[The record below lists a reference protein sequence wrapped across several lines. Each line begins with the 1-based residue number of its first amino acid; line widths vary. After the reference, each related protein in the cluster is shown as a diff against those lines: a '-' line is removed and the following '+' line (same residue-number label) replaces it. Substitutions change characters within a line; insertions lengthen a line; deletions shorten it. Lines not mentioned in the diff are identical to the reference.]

1 MADLSIRGM
10 WDEAGRRFRARTE
23 KSLDL
28 KPPKSIDDIRDM
40 IERRYD
46 PSSPAESDGG
56 HERAKRIGL
65 NILSCIKLLGGVA
78 AQGAELVFQPAGVC
92 FNAISLL
99 LDVPQSIHE
108 FHGTIDAVFGIVGP
122 TLSQF
127 KIYERIELFN
137 TIDPELNTA
146 IHKVMIS
153 FVDICA
159 LAIVLR
165 KGSRWKRFK
174 AATKQALLNDDSGL
188 KDEIE
193 QFEKLVKGQQN
204 VQATLTLEV
213 ALSAKA
219 DLTTILGKACE
230 TGKRID
236 DIAIGILDLK
246 EAETNRSLEKSRQE
260 NLTKIRTK
268 LAIDEKNIKASKDV
282 CEKIWQR
289 CITDSGDWLRDM
301 EDYKKWSDKST
312 NDASPLLLLTGE
324 AHSGKSSAMSTIVHQ
339 LKAAHE
345 SQGQS
350 TARAL
355 VAYYFF
361 PFFAK
366 KADDDK
372 RPATT
377 AVKHIAFQLAEQD
390 SGTAKSM
397 AAFCDDKHSESYFR
411 DSSCKD
417 LWRELKIGSPKPG
430 TMHFIIVDGLD
441 GLFEGHPEAANHF
454 LDIFEAIQSQTST
467 GSDGAR
473 VRLIV
478 SGKSD
483 NFQRESL
490 QSAPNIEIEK
500 YNGSDITYYIYE
512 ELKKTNLLQGDESET
527 TRLRTKVHDRLLE
540 EAKGNFLKVQ
550 TALEKIKDLIMSDGS
565 EAEMDA
571 ILDESN
577 QDKRTIS
584 ENVILELQQSLK
596 PQSIEELNELLIWV
610 IYGFVYFDPAELEA
624 ARFLRFGTVSLQKL
638 EDKLKGM
645 YSKLFF
651 SHYGNVATL
660 PSIEPLIIK
669 ERDRPRISED
679 APKISLNLTISNGDI
694 TTVQNFLWSL
704 FQKSMVEKFEF
715 EPISGPTRSAARE
728 IQVNEYDAHLAI
740 VKQSLRFL
748 TSPPDERTKPLGPYI
763 VRSLHRHLETLN
775 QAIGYDEILASDKR
789 DIGDGLFALF
799 VSGDV
804 IEKHWDSFEVVGINW
819 MGQDDKIEIFRNWL
833 KDPDA
838 IGHLGRLDKDW
849 LRTVNTSQRPNREL
863 LTPMMK
869 TVAQHWLLDNEWSA
883 GECFNVLRL
892 FMLLDP
898 LEKPSEG
905 DPTIPTHIPETL
917 EAAEKWCEEILSPK
931 TLDCL
936 WYERLGEAAQYF
948 SDTDLAISKFI
959 KATECD
965 NPSLS
970 CFKSLAEAYYDNDE
984 LLSACSMMEKALELV
999 NAAETPDQSELT
1011 SIYLRLAFW
1020 YNHLQ
1025 QPERAI
1031 MHYQKALEVDPA
1043 NQDALNGMLTTS
1055 IASSSEQATH
1065 DLILEMSKLS
1075 SKEPGVYQLTSTIL
1089 SQASDFSYTSPL
1101 RSLISICLSHQSC
1114 MDTLREAMDQA
1125 IEAARKQELKIELLV
1140 LLFHRGLA
1148 SLYNEDLQHSQSSSQ
1163 AIDFWMDSYTITDQ
1177 LIRKDDDE
1185 DNLKYRYQSFYDT
1198 IVNHLS
1204 LYYFEQTRKSPD
1216 SSGFYSKLEELR
1228 RGFRFSGIEGIT
1240 AADIFSAAF
1249 HTIRGDRTAA
1259 REVVKQYMRISIE
1272 NLSDDTDENDYWAAY
1287 IQFKCLSACGDYLNA
1302 LTAWSLLEPI
1312 ETDIVAKALNLD
1324 GGPQQWLIDEMALFI
1339 KTKCPLGATQF
1350 DRLNAV
1356 KAELKERLAASSEE
1370 ADESEEAHARVEE
1383 IQKALTVLESVQVP
1397 ETNATGDNSEEMT
1410 ITPLEEKDIA
1420 KKFGY
1425 TCDGTCGDKPI
1436 DFNNGLNI
1444 CKYCWDVGFCDECLP
1459 LLKANKLKKI
1469 VCNPGHEWLA
1479 IPRWNPRG
1487 NAAVR
1492 DGIVQ
1497 IGGELVDGVR
1507 VGGETV
1513 TVKEWLASLRKEW
1526 EI

>member
-10 WDEAGRRFRARTE
+10 WDEAGRRFQARTQ

-46 PSSPAESDGG
+46 PSSPADSDGG

-65 NILSCIKLLGGVA
+65 NILSCLKLLGGVA

-108 FHGTIDAVFGIVGP
+108 FHGTIDAIFGIVGP

-159 LAIVLR
+159 LAIVLQ
-165 KGSRWKRFK
+165 KGSRWKRIK

-219 DLTTILGKACE
+219 DLATILGKACE

-246 EAETNRSLEKSRQE
+246 EAETNRSLEKSRQD
-260 NLTKIRTK
+260 NLAKIRTK

-289 CITDSGDWLRDM
+289 CITDSGNWLRNM
-301 EDYKKWSDKST
+301 EDYKKWSDKSV

-377 AVKHIAFQLAEQD
+377 AVKHIAYQLAEQD

-397 AAFCDDKHSESYFR
+397 AAFCDDKHSELYFR

-417 LWRELKIGSPKPG
+417 LWRELKIETPKPG
-430 TMHFIIVDGLD
+430 TMHFIILDGLD

-454 LDIFEAIQSQTST
+454 LDIFETIQSQTST
-467 GSDGAR
+467 GSDGTR

-500 YNGSDITYYIYE
+500 YNGLDITSYIYE
-512 ELKKTNLLQGDESET
+512 ELKKTHLLQGEESET
-527 TRLRTKVHDRLLE
+527 IRLRTKVHDRLLE

-565 EAEMDA
+565 EAEMDT

-584 ENVILELQQSLK
+584 ENVISELQQSLK
-596 PQSIEELNELLIWV
+596 PQSIEELNELLIWIV
-610 IYGFVYFDPAELEA
+610 FGFVYFNAAELEA

-651 SHYGNVATL
+651 SHYGNVAIL
-660 PSIEPLIIK
+660 PSIEPLITK

-728 IQVNEYDAHLAI
+728 VQVNEYDAHLAI

-748 TSPPDERTKPLGPYI
+748 TSPPDERTKLLGTYI
-763 VRSLHRHLETLN
+763 VRELHGHLERLN
-775 QAIGYDEILASDKR
+775 QAVGYDQILASDKKE
-789 DIGDGLFALF
+789 IGDGLFALF

-804 IEKHWDSFEVVGINW
+804 IERHWESFSEIDWVSQG
-819 MGQDDKIEIFRNWL
+819 DRIEIFRNWL

-849 LRTVNTSQRPNREL
+849 LRAVNSNPRPNREL

-869 TVAQHWLLDNEWSA
+869 AVAEHWLLDNKWHA
-883 GECFNVLRL
+883 GTCFHALRL
-892 FMLLDP
+892 FLRLDP
-898 LEKPSEG
+898 LEKPSE
-905 DPTIPTHIPETL
+905 DESTVPTTQAISEEL
-917 EAAEKWCEEILSPK
+917 EAAEKWCEQILSPK
-931 TLDCL
+931 TLGSL
-936 WYERLGEAAQYF
+936 WYERLGEAARYYYEP
-948 SDTDLAISKFI
+948 DWAIVKLT
-959 KATECD
+959 KASECD
-965 NPSLS
+965 DASLS
-970 CFKSLAEAYYDNDE
+970 CLKSLAEAYYENDE
-984 LLSACSMMEKALELV
+984 LLSACSSMEKALDVV
-999 NAAETPDQSELT
+999 NAAETPDKDELK

-1025 QPERAI
+1025 QPDRAI
-1031 MHYQKALEVDPA
+1031 VHFEKALEVDPD
-1043 NQDALNGMLTTS
+1043 NQEALSGILIIS
-1055 IASSSEQATH
+1055 LASGAEQTIYN
-1065 DLILEMSKLS
+1065 LILNMSKLD
-1075 SKEPGVYQLTSTIL
+1075 SKEPGLDQLASTLLDQSLDYSYKAPLRTLVHRCL
-1089 SQASDFSYTSPL
+1089 SQ
-1101 RSLISICLSHQSC
+1101 QSC
-1114 MDTLREAMDQA
+1114 MAALLEAMDQA
-1125 IEAARKQELKIELLV
+1125 IEAARKRGMEIELLA
-1140 LLFHRGLA
+1140 LLLLRGLA
-1148 SLYNEDLQHSQSSSQ
+1148 SLFSDLQDSPSSPQ
-1163 AIDFWMDSYTITDQ
+1163 AVTFWTDGYTTMDQ
-1177 LIRKDDDE
+1177 LIKKADSEE
-1185 DNLKYRYQSFYDT
+1185 DLWRYQTFYHS
-1198 IVNHLS
+1198 IVGHLS
-1204 LYYFEQTRKSPD
+1204 SYYFEQARKSPD
-1216 SSGFYSKLEELR
+1216 PSEFYLKLEELR
-1228 RGFRFSGIEGIT
+1228 RGFRFPGIEGIH
-1240 AADIFSAAF
+1240 AADLFTSAF
-1249 HTIRGDRTAA
+1249 HTLRGNRAAA
-1259 REVVKQYMRISIE
+1259 RETVKQYMRISMD

-1287 IQFKCLSACGDYLNA
+1287 IQFKCLAASGDDLNA

-1312 ETDIVAKALNLD
+1312 ETDVVAKALNLEA
-1324 GGPQQWLIDEMALFI
+1324 GPQQWLIDAMTKFVKA
-1339 KTKCPLGATQF
+1339 KCPLGATQR
-1350 DRLNAV
+1350 DRVNAV
-1356 KAELKERLAASSEE
+1356 KAELEARLAAAGGGEDQPE
-1370 ADESEEAHARVEE
+1370 QAKLRTE
-1383 IQKALTVLESVQVP
+1383 IQKALAVLESVQVP
-1397 ETNATGDNSEEMT
+1397 ENSVPSDASGEVT
-1410 ITPLEEKDIA
+1410 VAPLESKDIA
-1420 KKFGY
+1420 NTFEY
-1425 TCDGTCGDKPI
+1425 TCDGTCGETPL
-1436 DFNNGLNI
+1436 DFNNGLNV

-1459 LLKANKLKKI
+1459 QLKANKLKKI
-1469 VCNPGHEWLA
+1469 VCSPSHEWLA
-1479 IPRWNPRG
+1479 IPKWNPRG
-1487 NAAVR
+1487 NAAAR

-1497 IGGELVDGVR
+1497 VGGELVDGVR

-1513 TVKEWLASLRKEW
+1513 TVKEWLASLKKEW

>member
-10 WDEAGRRFRARTE
+10 WDEAGRRFQARTQ

-46 PSSPAESDGG
+46 PSSPADSDGG
-56 HERAKRIGL
+56 HEGAKRIGL
-65 NILSCIKLLGGVA
+65 NILSCLKLLGGVA

-159 LAIVLR
+159 LAIGLQ

-188 KDEIE
+188 KDEID

-204 VQATLTLEV
+204 VQATLPLEV

-219 DLTTILGKACE
+219 DLATILGKACE

-236 DIAIGILDLK
+236 DIALGILDLK

-260 NLTKIRTK
+260 NLAKIRTK

-282 CEKIWQR
+282 CEKTWQR
-289 CITDSGDWLRDM
+289 CITDSGNWLRDM
-301 EDYKKWSDKST
+301 GDYKKWSDKST

-345 SQGQS
+345 SRGQS

-372 RPATT
+372 RPGTT
-377 AVKHIAFQLAEQD
+377 AVQD

-397 AAFCDDKHSESYFR
+397 AAFCDDKDSESYFW
-411 DSSCKD
+411 DSSFKD
-417 LWRELKIGSPKPG
+417 LWRDLKIGTPKPG
-430 TMHFIIVDGLD
+430 TIHFIIIDGLD
-441 GLFEGHPEAANHF
+441 GLFGGHPEAANHF
-454 LDIFEAIQSQTST
+454 LDMFETIQSQTST
-467 GSDGAR
+467 GSDGTR

-490 QSAPNIEIEK
+490 LSAPNIEIEK
-500 YNGSDITYYIYE
+500 YNGADITSYIYE
-512 ELKKTNLLQGDESET
+512 ELKKTNLLQGEESET
-527 TRLRTKVHDRLLE
+527 TRLRTK
-540 EAKGNFLKVQ
+540 

-565 EAEMDA
+565 EAEMDT

-584 ENVILELQQSLK
+584 ENVISELQQSLK
-596 PQSIEELNELLIWV
+596 PQSIEELNELLIWIV
-610 IYGFVYFDPAELEA
+610 YGFVYFDAAELEA

-651 SHYGNVATL
+651 SHYGNVAIL
-660 PSIEPLIIK
+660 PSIEPLITK

-694 TTVQNFLWSL
+694 TTVQNFLWSF
-704 FQKSMVEKFEF
+704 FQKSMVEKFQF

-748 TSPPDERTKPLGPYI
+748 TSPPDERTKLLGTYI
-763 VRSLHRHLETLN
+763 VRELHGHLERLN
-775 QAIGYDEILASDKR
+775 QAVGYDQILASDKKE
-789 DIGDGLFALF
+789 IGDGLFGLF

-804 IEKHWDSFEVVGINW
+804 IEKHWESFSEIDWVS
-819 MGQDDKIEIFRNWL
+819 QSDRIEIFRNWL

-849 LRTVNTSQRPNREL
+849 LRAVNSSQRPNREL

-869 TVAQHWLLDNEWSA
+869 TVAEHWLLDNKWHA
-883 GECFNVLRL
+883 GTCFNALRL
-892 FMLLDP
+892 FLRLDT
-898 LEKPSEG
+898 LEKPSE
-905 DPTIPTHIPETL
+905 DESAVPMPKAISEEL
-917 EAAEKWCEEILSPK
+917 EAAEKWCQEILSPK
-931 TLDCL
+931 TLGSLC
-936 WYERLGEAAQYF
+936 
-948 SDTDLAISKFI
+948 
-959 KATECD
+959 ECAD
-965 NPSLS
+965 ASLS

-984 LLSACSMMEKALELV
+984 LLSACSAMEKALDVV
-999 NAAETPDQSELT
+999 NAAETPDKDELKI
-1011 SIYLRLAFW
+1011 IYIRLAYW

-1025 QPERAI
+1025 QPDRAI
-1031 MHYQKALEVDPA
+1031 VHYEKALEVDPD
-1043 NQDALNGMLTTS
+1043 NQEALSGILTTS
-1055 IASSSEQATH
+1055 IASGAEQAVYN
-1065 DLILEMSKLS
+1065 LILSMSKLN
-1075 SKEPGVYQLTSTIL
+1075 SKEPGLDQLASTLLDQALDYSYKAPLRTLVHRCL
-1089 SQASDFSYTSPL
+1089 SQ
-1101 RSLISICLSHQSC
+1101 QGC
-1114 MDTLREAMDQA
+1114 MAALLEAMDQA
-1125 IEAARKQELKIELLV
+1125 IEAARKKGMEIELLA
-1140 LLFHRGLA
+1140 LLLLRGLA
-1148 SLYNEDLQHSQSSSQ
+1148 SLFSDLQHSQSSPQ
-1163 AIDFWMDSYTITDQ
+1163 AVAFWTDGYTTMDQ
-1177 LIRKDDDE
+1177 LIRKADSE
-1185 DNLKYRYQSFYDT
+1185 EELNLPDPSE
-1198 IVNHLS
+1198 
-1204 LYYFEQTRKSPD
+1204 YYL
-1216 SSGFYSKLEELR
+1216 KLEELR
-1228 RGFRFSGIEGIT
+1228 RGFRFPGIEGIH
-1240 AADIFSAAF
+1240 AADLFTSAF
-1249 HTIRGDRTAA
+1249 HTLHGNRTAA
-1259 REVVKQYMRISIE
+1259 RETVKQYMRISMD
-1272 NLSDDTDENDYWAAY
+1272 NLADDTDENDYWAAY
-1287 IQFKCLSACGDYLNA
+1287 IQFKCLAASGDDLDA

-1312 ETDIVAKALNLD
+1312 ETDVVAKALNLEV
-1324 GGPQQWLIDEMALFI
+1324 GPQQWLIDEMTKFVKA
-1339 KTKCPLGATQF
+1339 KCPLGATQS
-1350 DRLNAV
+1350 DRVNAV
-1356 KAELKERLAASSEE
+1356 KTELEARLAASNKEG
-1370 ADESEEAHARVEE
+1370 DESEQAELRTD
-1383 IQKALTVLESVQVP
+1383 IQKALAVLESVQLP
-1397 ETNATGDNSEEMT
+1397 EGSMTSETSGEVT
-1410 ITPLEEKDIA
+1410 IAPLESKDIA
-1420 KKFGY
+1420 KSFGY
-1425 TCDGTCGDKPI
+1425 TCDGTCGETPL
-1436 DFNNGLNI
+1436 DFNNGLNV

-1459 LLKANKLKKI
+1459 QLKANKLKKI
-1469 VCNPGHEWLA
+1469 VCSPSHEWLA
-1479 IPRWNPRG
+1479 IPKWNPRG
-1487 NAAVR
+1487 NAAAR

-1497 IGGELVDGVR
+1497 VGGELVDGVR

-1513 TVKEWLASLRKEW
+1513 TVKEWLASLKKEW
-1526 EI
+1526 EL